1 MIKFFYSTEFSKLY
15 FSLNAPLWK
24 QQIHGDQ
31 DPLHFPLKW
40 RGSSSW
46 WGFPME
52 NINGQKRA
60 TSFKTQTTVKCLTP
74 VKCAVKCVVWVL
86 NDVARFLPL
95 MLSIGNPHRELEPLH
110 FKGKWRG
117 SWSDSRLGS
126 YPWKSILHGH
136 DVILREQGGVLV
148 MENPFKY
155 GVTGG
160 CLLNIHPWSSHRLLM
175 FCWILRQDN
184 RTMTC
189 WMDSLFPKWPISSG
203 ASPYLVLKQK
213 TNYIDL

>member
-1 MIKFFYSTEFSKLY
+1 MGLKYWEESEKESLKYWDGFGLRWVKFEIF
-15 FSLNAPLWK
+15 
-24 QQIHGDQ
+24 
-31 DPLHFPLKW
+31 KW
-40 RGSSSW
+40 
-46 WGFPME
+46 
-52 NINGQKRA
+52 
-60 TSFKTQTTVKCLTP
+60 VKCLTP
-74 VKCAVKCVVWVL
+74 VKCVVWVL
-86 NDVARFLPL
+86 NDVARFWPL
-95 MLSIGNPHRELEPLH
+95 MLSMGNPHRELEPLH

-117 SWSDSRLGS
+117 SWSDSRSGS

-160 CLLNIHPWSSHRLLM
+160 CLLNIHLWSPHRLLM

-189 WMDSLFPKWPISSG
+189 WMDSLFPKRPISSE

-213 TNYIDL
+213 TNSIGL